1 MYVCLHNCQGSYD
14 ALYPNSMSGN
24 PFLDSEMALDI
35 ANALQIGEHR
45 VIYQNRCARV
55 GTDDMRASALVREIP
70 LANSQQDI
78 HIYFV
83 LNSRCFTCSLK
94 KALPCTSVW
103 CADSHHLNP
112 RITSDVTYGLLACAA
127 VATRREYAILD
138 EKPQI
143 HQRTTVYRAHV
154 FGTGR
159 VPCTLV
165 RDGKTVHAWV

>member
-103 CADSHHLNP
+103 CAESHRLKQ
-112 RITSDVTYGLLACAA
+112 RITSDVLLRACSQALQLLRAEYTQFYMSKLKYTSARIRYRTSSMHACA
-127 VATRREYAILD
+127 RW
-138 EKPQI
+138 Q
-143 HQRTTVYRAHV
+143 H
-154 FGTGR
+154 GTFMG
-159 VPCTLV
+159 L
-165 RDGKTVHAWV
+165 A